1 MYKGI
6 GLGYIVMWIVMGC
19 MGYNRVYEWE
29 EIEGLEVG
37 NKKIEEVGK
46 EIKNMNIEMIKFCV
60 LGES

>member
-1 MYKGI
+1 
-6 GLGYIVMWIVMGC
+6 MG
-19 MGYNRVYEWE
+19 VEWE

-60 LGES
+60 LGERIVEWKDKDMED